1 MKALLTERNKKPEVT
16 IRGHYGRYRHSNND
30 YITQHNLVTQKE
42 FVNHLHQ
49 KSSLDFNHIMLY
61 KSIQPFPL
69 RESIEK
75 LKIRDASKIPDP
87 PKANQVEIMKL
98 NNIRDFLN
106 QNAQLGLMAK
116 LSQDE
121 RLNSLVKAD
130 IIQNLKRKMGKS

>member
-1 MKALLTERNKKPEVT
+1 
-16 IRGHYGRYRHSNND
+16 
-30 YITQHNLVTQKE
+30 
-42 FVNHLHQ
+42 
-49 KSSLDFNHIMLY
+49 MLY

-106 QNAQLGLMAK
+106 KNAQLGLMAK
-116 LSQDE
+116 LS
-121 RLNSLVKAD
+121 
-130 IIQNLKRKMGKS
+130 